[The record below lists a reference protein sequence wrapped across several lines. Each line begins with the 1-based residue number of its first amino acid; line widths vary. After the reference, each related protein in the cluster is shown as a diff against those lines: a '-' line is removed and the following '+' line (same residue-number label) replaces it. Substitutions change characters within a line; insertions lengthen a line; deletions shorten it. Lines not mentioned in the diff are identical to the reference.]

1 MAKKRI
7 FDLPQTKGEFQMRGM
22 VTGTKKNNFFAS
34 KKTKN
39 NNDMNLCNFGVKY
52 DEGQTAYITL
62 NGMANKSVYYY
73 NANAKDTKEVAWA
86 NRNKAPGEGYRLI
99 GVNVGLTTVED
110 DEGNKVND
118 KKTLVDYDAAK
129 YASEHLEDDMPV
141 FVRGALEFDAYT
153 DKNGDVKRSH
163 KLVPNQISLCSKEID
178 FDAEDFSALAD
189 FKTTIVFE
197 SVEKEKDDNGK
208 ETGRFIVNAL
218 HIAYANIINTTF
230 IVEDAKLAGLMKK
243 NLKAYNALEVTGKF
257 KSTVITEAVEEEDE
271 WGQKSSFDRVNAPR
285 KFEFVITGA
294 KPATI
299 DRKTYTEENIAEA
312 RKAIANKDKVEEN
325 YGSKKS
331 SATSDDDWG
340 DTSSGANDEDDPW

>member
-7 FDLPQTKGEFQMRGM
+7 FELPQTKGEFQMRGV

-39 NNDMNLCNFGVKY
+39 GNDMNLCNFGVKY
-52 DEGQTAYITL
+52 DDGETAYITL
-62 NGMANKSVYYY
+62 NGMVNKSVYYY
-73 NANAKDTKEVAWA
+73 NSTTKATQEVAWA
-86 NRNKAPGEGYRLI
+86 NRNKAPGEGFRLI
-99 GVNVGLTTVED
+99 GVNVGLTTTVD

-118 KKTLVDYDAAK
+118 KKTLVDYDASK
-129 YASEHLEDDMPV
+129 YASEHLEDDMPI
-141 FVRGALEFDAYT
+141 FVKGALEFDSYT

-163 KLVPNQISLCSKEID
+163 RLVPSQVSLCSKDID
-178 FDAEDFSALAD
+178 FEAEDFKVLAD

-197 SVEKEKDDNGK
+197 GIDKEKDDKGK

-230 IVEDAKLAGLMKK
+230 VVEDAKLAGLMKK
-243 NLKAYNALEVTGKF
+243 NLKAYNALEVTGVF
-257 KSTVITEAVEEEDE
+257 KSTVVTEAVEEEDE
-271 WGQKSSFDRVNAPR
+271 WGQKSSFDRVNVPR

-294 KPATI
+294 KPSTI
-299 DRKTYTEENIAEA
+299 DRETYTEDNIADA

-325 YGSKKS
+325 YGSKKES
-331 SATSDDDWG
+331 KAADDDWG
-340 DTSSGANDEDDPW
+340 SSYDDSNEDDPW

>member
-7 FDLPQTKGEFQMRGM
+7 FDLPQTKGEFQMRG
-22 VTGTKKNNFFAS
+22 VATGIKKNTFFTS

-52 DEGQTAYITL
+52 DDGQTAYITL
-62 NGMANKSVYYY
+62 NGTANKSVYYY
-73 NANAKDTKEVAWA
+73 NSTEKKTKEVTWA
-86 NRNKAPGEGYRLI
+86 NRSKAPGEGYRLI

-110 DEGNKVND
+110 DDGNKAND
-118 KKTLVDYDAAK
+118 KKTLVDYDAAEYVSK
-129 YASEHLEDDMPV
+129 HLKDDMSI
-141 FVRGALEFDAYT
+141 FVRGAMEFDAYT

-178 FDAEDFSALAD
+178 FEAEDFSVLAD

-197 SVEKEKDDNGK
+197 NIEKEKDDNGK

-218 HIAYANIINTTF
+218 HVAYANIINTTF

-257 KSTVITEAVEEEDE
+257 KSTVAVETVEETDD
-271 WGQKSSFDRVNAPR
+271 WGQKSSFDRANTPR
-285 KFEFVITGA
+285 VFEFVITGA
-294 KPATI
+294 KPSTI
-299 DRKTYTEENIAEA
+299 DRETYTEDNIAEA

-325 YGSKKS
+325 YGDKKET
-331 SATSDDDWG
+331 ATEDDGWG
-340 DTSSGANDEDDPW
+340 DSSNDDGDDPW

>member
-7 FDLPQTKGEFQMRGM
+7 FDLPQTKGEFQMRG
-22 VTGTKKNNFFAS
+22 VATGTKKNTFFTS
-34 KKTKN
+34 KKTKS

-52 DEGQTAYITL
+52 DEGQTAYVTL
-62 NGMANKSVYYY
+62 NGMAGKSVYYY
-73 NANAKDTKEVAWA
+73 SSTAKDTKEVAWA
-86 NRNKAPGEGYRLI
+86 NRNKAPADGYRLI

-129 YASEHLEDDMPV
+129 YVSEHLEDDMPI

-153 DKNGDVKRSH
+153 DKNGDVKRSQ
-163 KLVPNQISLCSKEID
+163 KLVPNQVSLCSKEID
-178 FDAEDFSALAD
+178 FEAEDFNVLAD

-197 SVEKEKDDNGK
+197 SIDKEKDDKGK

-230 IVEDAKLAGLMKK
+230 VVEDAKLANLMKK

-257 KSTVITEAVEEEDE
+257 KSTIVTEAVEVEDE

-285 KFEFVITGA
+285 KFEMCITGA

-299 DRKTYTEENIAEA
+299 DRETYTEDNIAEA
-312 RKAIANKDKVEEN
+312 RQAIANKDKVEEAYN
-325 YGSKKS
+325 GKKETKVVEDDWGAS
-331 SATSDDDWG
+331 SDDD
-340 DTSSGANDEDDPW
+340 NDPW

>member
-22 VTGTKKNNFFAS
+22 ATGTKKNTFFTT

-52 DEGQTAYITL
+52 DDGQTAYVTM
-62 NGMANKSVYYY
+62 NGMASKSVYYY
-73 NANAKDTKEVAWA
+73 NSTAKDTKEVAWA
-86 NRNKAPGEGYRLI
+86 NRSKAPGEGYRLI

-118 KKTLVDYDAAK
+118 KKTLVDYDASK
-129 YASEHLEDDMPV
+129 YVSEHLEDDMPV
-141 FVRGALEFDAYT
+141 FIKGALEFDAYT

-163 KLVPNQISLCSKEID
+163 KLVPSQISLCSKEID
-178 FDAEDFSALAD
+178 FEAEDFKVLAD

-197 SVEKEKDDNGK
+197 SIDKEKDDKDK

-218 HIAYANIINTTF
+218 HIAYSNIINTTF

-257 KSTVITEAVEEEDE
+257 KSTIVTEAVEETDE
-271 WGQKSSFDRVNAPR
+271 WGEKSSFDRVNAPR

-299 DRKTYTEENIAEA
+299 DRDTYTESNIAEA
-312 RKAIANKDKVEEN
+312 RKAIANKDKVEET
-325 YGSKKS
+325 YSGKKETKAAEDDWGS
-331 SATSDDDWG
+331 ASDDD
-340 DTSSGANDEDDPW
+340 NEPW